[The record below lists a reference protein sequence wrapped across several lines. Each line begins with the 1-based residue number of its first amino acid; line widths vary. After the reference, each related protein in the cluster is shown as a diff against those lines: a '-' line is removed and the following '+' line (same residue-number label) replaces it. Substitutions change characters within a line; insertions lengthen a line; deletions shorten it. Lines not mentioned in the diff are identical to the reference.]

1 MPTFDN
7 VSSNIG
13 DHGIG
18 KDVNIGNGN
27 VTAGSCALKDD
38 TDHEGEG
45 RVKDEFQISFFCK

>member
-38 TDHEGEG
+38 TDHEEEG